1 MDSDDLA
8 VLLAALYEADG
19 RPYRFVLPG
28 DGETW
33 ISVET
38 VPLEKRE

>member
-1 MDSDDLA
+1 MEQDELA
-8 VLLAALYEADG
+8 VVLAALYEAEG
-19 RPYRFVLPG
+19 RPYRFVLHG